1 MYRLHIIFPDEKYS
15 LTLTVLS
22 MDILN
27 ILKQYFKSS
36 IRDKKFI
43 LFSQRLDI
51 KSQNFYGF
59 SEPYY
64 VNNIIKLIPQ
74 EHFVFTTIT
83 IANLTLKLSFGSL
96 VDLNLLKICIE
107 TSTELFINGKLI
119 QDFSL

>member
-96 VDLNLLKICIE
+96 VDLNILKICIE

>member
-59 SEPYY
+59 GEPYY

-96 VDLNLLKICIE
+96 VDLNILKICIE

>member
-1 MYRLHIIFPDEKYS
+1 
-15 LTLTVLS
+15 

-96 VDLNLLKICIE
+96 VDLNILKICIE
-107 TSTELFINGKLI
+107 TSPELFINGNLI